1 VAKDSFNLQLVIFN
15 HRIAQQLVRRVVQCF
30 ARRRLVRAGGKVNLD
45 IFADVDAGDA
55 GVAHVFEGFFDGDA
69 LRVNDRFLGS
79 DDDFSFHSREG
90 SLPETAEAGEIFLA
104 EIVAVM
110 AEASTGENII
120 KILEHFPANGV
131 G

>member
-1 VAKDSFNLQLVIFN
+1 V
-15 HRIAQQLVRRVVQCF
+15 
-30 ARRRLVRAGGKVNLD
+30 
-45 IFADVDAGDA
+45 
-55 GVAHVFEGFFDGDA
+55 
-69 LRVNDRFLGS
+69 
-79 DDDFSFHSREG
+79 

-104 EIVAVM
+104 EIVVLM